1 MPMAKLRKVY
11 DWFINNHIGKMPTP
25 AEFIFRSKE
34 ITREELKERK
44 QKQLAESREETREGI
59 PMPPKVKKAMDALN
73 KKWSLNLG
81 NS

>member
-1 MPMAKLRKVY
+1 
-11 DWFINNHIGKMPTP
+11 
-25 AEFIFRSKE
+25 
-34 ITREELKERK
+34 LKERK
-44 QKQLAESREETREGI
+44 QNQLAESREETREGI